1 MSRSLEQTYSVRNGM
16 KCSSNAAGDA
26 VSNAVSNAAA
36 PHSLPHYFLFNDIF
50 CSSDEA

>member
-1 MSRSLEQTYSVRNGM
+1 MSRSLEQTHSVRNGM
-16 KCSSNAAGDA
+16 KCSCDAAGF
-26 VSNAVSNAAA
+26 AVSNAAA